1 MLGATK
7 QVKHLCVCAC
17 VRVCVCVLV
26 CLHWCMCVGI
36 CEVYAHMIR
45 PVPVHVR
52 MFHLGQLLMWAM
64 DCHAIL
70 KYWVRCHGAERPQQ
84 DPKKSDCTPITFP
97 ATYFG
102 RGPFILSD
110 SEKHI
115 QIIIIWMISSKQDRN
130 KVPFAKILSEIISS
144 KIGRV
149 IVCHWTKKPYTLSL
163 LGWEEGLGL

>member
-1 MLGATK
+1 M
-7 QVKHLCVCAC
+7 CVCVRAC
-17 VRVCVCVLV
+17 VRVCSSVLALVYVC
-26 CLHWCMCVGI
+26 G
-36 CEVYAHMIR
+36 Y
-45 PVPVHVR
+45 
-52 MFHLGQLLMWAM
+52 MWGLCTYDSACARACSNVSFGAVIDVSYGLSCNM
-64 DCHAIL
+64 